1 MKVRQLIAELKKMPQ
16 NAEVVI
22 QDHDHAE
29 DEMNCSVCDVCDVS
43 HTGLSERYNGPV
55 VAIHG

>member
-1 MKVRQLIAELKKMPQ
+1 MKVKKLIAELKKMPQ
-16 NAEVVI
+16 NAEVVL

-29 DEMNCSVCDVCDVS
+29 DEMNCTISHVCDVS
-43 HTGLSERYNGPV
+43 HTKLGEQYGGHV

>member
-1 MKVRQLIAELKKMPQ
+1 MKVKKLIAELKKMPQ

-29 DEMNCSVCDVCDVS
+29 DEMNTSVGCVCDVS
-43 HTGLSERYNGPV
+43 HTVLSERYNGPV
-55 VAIHG
+55 VAIRG